1 MFDAALRK
9 KLIRSNSLEEV
20 EKLLSEHPDLDAKRV
35 YQEIEKHRPG
45 SSEKLDLSELEAVS
59 GGADRN
65 WAKDGCAA
73 TCEENNWCW
82 SNDKCQIWD
91 VTYEDFFIC
100 YLDGHEHVCN
110 VFENRCTRCGH
121 VRLSVFGCYQV
132 LKF

>member
-1 MFDAALRK
+1 MFDAALREK
-9 KLIRSNSLEEV
+9 PIRSHSLEEV
-20 EKLLSEHPDLDAKRV
+20 EKLISKHPDLDAKRV

-73 TCEENNWCW
+73 TCEENSWCW

-91 VTYEDFFIC
+91 VSPTKIPLSAARMAMNMSIMRLKTVAPVAATCGYRV
-100 YLDGHEHVCN
+100 LDVI
-110 VFENRCTRCGH
+110 RC
-121 VRLSVFGCYQV
+121 
-132 LKF
+132 